1 MADLGAHNLL
11 HHFWRSRGCSSRGG
25 LCGSP
30 SPRHLRGGCGDCRE
44 GGWSRS
50 KGLRRLTAWC
60 GRESCWVRL
69 EEARGRWLVCGGGA
83 LPGEFAPCGCRR
95 EEARRRDFFQLGVGS
110 DGEGKGGPVAGKW
123 GRVCA
128 GGV

>member
-1 MADLGAHNLL
+1 MLFA
-11 HHFWRSRGCSSRGG
+11 RGFVRFTI
-25 LCGSP
+25 P
-30 SPRHLRGGCGDCRE
+30 AAPAR
-44 GGWSRS
+44 
-50 KGLRRLTAWC
+50 GLRRLQ
-60 GRESCWVRL
+60 GRGMVAQQGAAAAHGVVRSRIVL
-69 EEARGRWLVCGGGA
+69 GASRGSEGAVASVWGGGA